1 MSQLVPINRGD
12 LQEVRLRPAP
22 TWSRALTW
30 GIIGT
35 ASFGFIFA
43 LVTRIDEVV
52 PAQGQL
58 EPVSSLKPIK
68 AVQAAVVDEIFVKE
82 GQLVKPGQPLIR
94 FDTDKSVAQASTLQM
109 QQGLEQQRFGE
120 QVRTSAARR
129 QAQAAK
135 RDSLLAKRNSDVLTL
150 RNEQEIL
157 ARYEPLA
164 RQGALPELQ
173 YLQQRN
179 RIQQIQSE
187 IAQAEAEIRQ
197 TEAEI
202 SEVDANLLK
211 ERKESEQQQVSL
223 ARQGVE
229 ARETLQTEVLKAPVA
244 GRVFNLIPTSPRY
257 AVSPGEELL
266 KIVPDGSLQAKVY
279 VTSKD
284 VSFVKP
290 GKRAEVRLDSYPFTE
305 YGSIIGKVKR
315 IGTEA
320 LPATEQNPQPRFPV
334 IVTLETQSL
343 YRNGRAYPLKSG
355 ETVTTNIILRD
366 KRVITLL
373 TDVIDRALDALRP
386 IKSPTGD
393 R

>member
-30 GIIGT
+30 GLIGT

-94 FDTDKSVAQASTLQM
+94 FDTDKSVAQASTLQT

-120 QVRTSAARR
+120 QVRTSLARR
-129 QAQAAK
+129 QALAAK
-135 RDSLLAKRNSDVLTL
+135 RDSLVAKRNSDVLTL
-150 RNEQEIL
+150 GNEQEIL
-157 ARYEPLA
+157 SRYEPLA

-202 SEVDANLLK
+202 GEVDASLLK
-211 ERKESEQQQVSL
+211 DRKESEQQQVSL
-223 ARQGVE
+223 ARQGIE
-229 ARETLQTEVLKAPVA
+229 ARENLQTEVLKAPVA
-244 GRVFNLIPTSPRY
+244 GRVFNLVPTSPRY
-257 AVSPGEELL
+257 AASPGEELL

-305 YGSIIGKVKR
+305 
-315 IGTEA
+315 
-320 LPATEQNPQPRFPV
+320 
-334 IVTLETQSL
+334 
-343 YRNGRAYPLKSG
+343 
-355 ETVTTNIILRD
+355 
-366 KRVITLL
+366 
-373 TDVIDRALDALRP
+373 
-386 IKSPTGD
+386 
-393 R
+393 